1 MSGTPAD
8 RPYKQRFQTR
18 ASEAPAAPPQ
28 IEAYG
33 QKQDRPDPR
42 QWAWIGTPGTK
53 LAQALLFGVIFG
65 FLLQKGGVAKFDI
78 LVGVLLLENFVVVQ
92 VMLSAI
98 ITGMIGVYALN
109 RLGVLEPQVKETIYG
124 SNVLGGLIF
133 GVGFGLIA
141 YCPGTD
147 AAAVGQGNL
156 DAIVGVLGMTAGS
169 YLFALASKF
178 TRGTV
183 TTWGE
188 RGKLTLPDLLHVSKG
203 LFILIAV
210 PVLSGVLVLLELFA
224 GQ

>member
-8 RPYKQRFQTR
+8 RRYQQTFQTR
-18 ASEAPAAPPQ
+18 APEGAAAPPQ

-33 QKQDRPDPR
+33 QQQDRPDPR
-42 QWAWIGTPGTK
+42 QWAWIGTPAAK
-53 LAQALLFGVIFG
+53 LAQGLLFGAIFG

-98 ITGMIGVYALN
+98 IVGMVGVYALN
-109 RLGVLEPQVKETIYG
+109 RLGVLELQVKETVYG

-133 GVGFGLIA
+133 GLGFGLIA

-156 DAIVGVLGMTAGS
+156 DAIVGVVGMTAGS
-169 YLFALASKF
+169 YLFALAANF

-183 TTWGE
+183 TTWGA
-188 RGKLTLPDLLHVSKG
+188 RGKLSLPDLLHMSRG
-203 LFILIAV
+203 LFIVIAV
-210 PVLSGVLVLLELFA
+210 PVLTGVLVLLELFA
-224 GQ
+224 GP